1 MRWLPPGW
9 GRWDGSFASIFKKV
23 IMSSSIHVFRSGL
36 ILLLLLSATVLPL
49 RGQGRVQL
57 PSGVAYE
64 YLATYTTTKLDSIMH
79 DEIETY
85 MHGSTM
91 PLDSLR
97 PGFLSPKHA
106 VRLYRVWYPTIV
118 PEMDSLAT
126 VATGLVAV
134 PETGQSTLPMV
145 SYQHGTVF
153 GKYEVPSHPD
163 STTEVKIM
171 LAQFG
176 GQGYIVIGADYIGL
190 GLSDLPNS
198 YIVRESTNRAT
209 VGMLDAAR
217 EVLASLGVTPSH
229 LFLHGWSQG
238 GWTTMQLLR
247 ALEERNETVTASGAA
262 AAPVDLFSSVNRWLN
277 NTTEKFAFWLP
288 AAATNLMW
296 AWDAYVLPGV
306 AAEAIRPEYLE
317 ITRKFA
323 RFEVGYVDAYLPN
336 VPMVVQEVLRPEFSV
351 TGFSGR
357 TPFWRYAEEGQAYRW
372 RSVTPLRVFYGGSDE
387 AVAPGQGPLVQST
400 QEMYGNYNAIAVPAG
415 ASADHRATYVFSTGY
430 LKTWFDSFLGVTGVD
445 AVEAAALSLDMP
457 YPQPATSDAMVM
469 LRTSGRQALTVQ
481 LVGIDGR
488 VVRTMSAGQTYE
500 AGAHVLAV
508 RRDGLRAGVYFLVVQ
523 GGGTRVVRPVA
534 FVQ

>member
-1 MRWLPPGW
+1 
-9 GRWDGSFASIFKKV
+9 
-23 IMSSSIHVFRSGL
+23 MSSSIHVFRSGC
-36 ILLLLLSATVLPL
+36 ILLLLLCATVLPL

-64 YLATYTTTKLDSIMH
+64 YLTTYTTTKLDSIMH

-106 VRLYRVWYPTIV
+106 VRLYRVWYPTLV

-126 VATGLVAV
+126 VETGLVAV
-134 PETGQSTLPMV
+134 PETGQSSLPMV

-176 GQGYIVIGADYIGL
+176 GQGYVVIGADYVGL
-190 GLSDLPNS
+190 GLSDLSNS
-198 YIVRESTNRAT
+198 YFVLRTT
-209 VGMLDAAR
+209 VQTTVDMLRAAR

-238 GWTTMQLLR
+238 GWTNMQFLR
-247 ALEERNETVTASGAA
+247 ALEETGERVTAAGSAS
-262 AAPVDLFSSVNRWLN
+262 APVDLFSSLNRWMN
-277 NTTEKFAFWLP
+277 NTQVQFAFWLP
-288 AAATNLMW
+288 AAATNLIW

-306 AAEAIRPEYLE
+306 AAEAIRPDYLE

-323 RFEVGYVDAYLPN
+323 RFEVGYEEYLKN
-336 VPMVVQEVLRPEFSV
+336 VPIVVQEVLRPEFMA
-351 TGFSGR
+351 TGFTGR
-357 TPFWRYAEEGQAYRW
+357 TPFWRYAEDGQAYRW
-372 RSVTPLRVFYGGSDE
+372 RITTPLRVFYGGSDE
-387 AVAPGQGPLVQST
+387 VVAPGMGPLVQST
-400 QEMYGNYNAIAVPAG
+400 QELYGNGSAIAVPAG
-415 ASADHRATYVFSTGY
+415 ASADHRATYLFSTGY
-430 LKTWFDSFLGVTGVD
+430 LKSWFDSFLGVTGVD
-445 AVEAAALSLDMP
+445 GAASAAAALSLDMP
-457 YPQPATSDAMVM
+457 YPQPATSDAMVT

-488 VVRTMSAGQTYE
+488 VVRTMSAGQSYE

-508 RRDGLRAGVYFLVVQ
+508 QRDGLRAGVYFLVVQ